1 VSGILKFAG
10 SSNDYGSSQ
19 FVIYGAPFDSTTSFR
34 SGQRFAP
41 NRIREASSTLE
52 RFVFERKFN
61 IKEMGLFDKGDLEST
76 VSPKKIREEVSK
88 NFKELV
94 NDGKYPIMLG
104 GEHSVSIGVGE
115 AINDE
120 NVSVLFMDAHP
131 DFRDSLLGERFS
143 HGSVARRVI
152 DVLGIE
158 RVGAIG
164 LRAISREEY
173 QDPLFS
179 KYNFYTTEEVRRYG
193 TKTVVDRFSKKLKSK
208 KIYLSLDLDVMDP
221 AYAPGVATP
230 EPFGLDPFQIK
241 EIINLLG
248 DRMIG
253 ADIVELSPP
262 YDNGNTAVLAARLIQ
277 EIISSMAISKY
288 KKGRSTGI
296 GN

>member
-1 VSGILKFAG
+1 MSGVLKFAG
-10 SSNDYGSSQ
+10 SSGDYSSSR
-19 FVIYGAPFDSTTSFR
+19 FVVYGAPFDSTTSFR

-52 RFVFERKFN
+52 RFVFERQFN
-61 IKEMGLFDKGDLEST
+61 LKEMGLFDRGDLEST
-76 VSPKKIREEVSK
+76 VSPEVMENEVSR
-88 NFKELV
+88 NFKELF

-104 GEHSVSIGVGE
+104 GEHSVSIGISE
-115 AINDE
+115 NLEDE
-120 NVSVLFMDAHP
+120 NVSVLFLDAHP
-131 DFRDSLLGERFS
+131 DFRDSLLGERLS
-143 HGSVARRVI
+143 HGSVARRTV

-164 LRAISREEY
+164 LRAISKEEY

-179 KYNFYTTEEVRRYG
+179 KYNFFTTDEVRRYG
-193 TKTVVDRFSKKLKSK
+193 TKAIVDKVLTKLKSK
-208 KIYLSLDLDVMDP
+208 NIYLSLDLDVMDP

-248 DRMIG
+248 KRLIG

-262 YDNGNTAVLAARLIQ
+262 YDNGNTAVLAARFVQ
-277 EIISSMAISKY
+277 EIISSN
-288 KKGRSTGI
+288 STS
-296 GN
+296 

>member
-1 VSGILKFAG
+1 MKKMSGALKFAG
-10 SSNDYGSSQ
+10 SSGDYSLSR

-52 RFVFERKFN
+52 RFVFEWQFN
-61 IKEMGLFDKGDLEST
+61 LKEMGLFDRGDLEST
-76 VSPKKIREEVSK
+76 VSPEVMKNEVSRT
-88 NFKELV
+88 FKELF

-104 GEHSVSIGVGE
+104 GEHSVSIGISE
-115 AINDE
+115 NLEDE
-120 NVSVLFMDAHP
+120 NVSVLFLDAHP
-131 DFRDSLLGERFS
+131 DFRDSLLGERLS
-143 HGSVARRVI
+143 HGSVARRTV

-164 LRAISREEY
+164 LRAISKEEY

-179 KYNFYTTEEVRRYG
+179 KYNFFTTDEVRRYG
-193 TKTVVDRFSKKLKSK
+193 TKAIVDKVLTKLKFK
-208 KIYLSLDLDVMDP
+208 NIYLSLDLDVMDP

-248 DRMIG
+248 KRLIG

-262 YDNGNTAVLAARLIQ
+262 YDNGNTAVLAARFVQ
-277 EIISSMAISKY
+277 EIISSS
-288 KKGRSTGI
+288 STSQFE
-296 GN
+296 